1 MSYLPPTRLCVWI
14 QIWWP
19 SLPRLSYVL
28 HSQLG
33 GGGRGGEVQQGK
45 KSVSRK
51 VLLFVFLFSVTRENY
66 GKLEGSKVQDKIPAV
81 RKRRILNF
89 VGNRDLEVFI
99 KISTNAHLSL

>member
-1 MSYLPPTRLCVWI
+1 M
-14 QIWWP
+14 
-19 SLPRLSYVL
+19 
-28 HSQLG
+28 
-33 GGGRGGEVQQGK
+33 QQGK